1 MYFECTYRVPYAD
14 TDQMGVVYYANYF
27 EYFER
32 GRTEMLR
39 SVGAP
44 YSVLEQEGAFLPVI
58 EAHCDYFG
66 SAKYDDLLTF
76 RSYVESRSRIKLC
89 RNSFTPCGTRTLVLS
104 GRIWRLLPFMVTKG
118 MVWSR
123 SVNTC
128 GSNRRLRRSSVG
140 GVPCFLSV
148 LALITPLPR
157 LHKEDR

>member
-58 EAHCDYFG
+58 EAHCDYF
-66 SAKYDDLLTF
+66 APLEAYL
-76 RSYVESRSRIKLC
+76 
-89 RNSFTPCGTRTLVLS
+89 SF
-104 GRIWRLLPFMVTKG
+104 
-118 MVWSR
+118 
-123 SVNTC
+123 
-128 GSNRRLRRSSVG
+128 
-140 GVPCFLSV
+140 
-148 LALITPLPR
+148 
-157 LHKEDR
+157 